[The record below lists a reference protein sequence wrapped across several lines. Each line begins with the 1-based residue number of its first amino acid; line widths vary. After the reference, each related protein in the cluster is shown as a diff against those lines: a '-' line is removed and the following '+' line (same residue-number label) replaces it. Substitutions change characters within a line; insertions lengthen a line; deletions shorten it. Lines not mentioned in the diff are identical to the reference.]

1 MGHSSIS
8 HLELEAEVAHI
19 GSGNQTELLC
29 GRSIM
34 PLLTTK
40 GSLSPF
46 KINSIP
52 LKKKSQLVKPIESGK
67 AHTESHTVLHCS
79 IGIYQKYIHLHLG
92 FRYEQRKR
100 ASYGESVFTVGC
112 LLWSPRFILQN
123 LLGVL
128 FLSLREKLVLK
139 I

>member
-8 HLELEAEVAHI
+8 HLELEVEVAHI
-19 GSGNQTELLC
+19 GSGNQTELLY

-52 LKKKSQLVKPIESGK
+52 LKKVNLLSLLRVEK
-67 AHTESHTVLHCS
+67 HTQNHTLFYTVL
-79 IGIYQKYIHLHLG
+79 
-92 FRYEQRKR
+92 
-100 ASYGESVFTVGC
+100 
-112 LLWSPRFILQN
+112 
-123 LLGVL
+123 
-128 FLSLREKLVLK
+128 
-139 I
+139 